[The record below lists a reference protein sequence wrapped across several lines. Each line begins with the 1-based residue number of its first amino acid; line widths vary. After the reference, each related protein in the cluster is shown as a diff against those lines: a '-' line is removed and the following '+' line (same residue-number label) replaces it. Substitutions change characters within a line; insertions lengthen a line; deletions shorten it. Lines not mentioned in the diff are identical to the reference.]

1 MGFPALDGYK
11 INNEF
16 ASGGMAKIYDAIQV
30 SLNRPVAI
38 KFLSKKLLTH
48 DEAKSL
54 FERESLIIAQLN
66 HPNIVQVIDKGISEE
81 SQPYFVMEKLKGI
94 DLSEMLSE
102 GVLPFSKKLDI
113 AIQLCKGLSY
123 AHKNGVI
130 HRDIKPSNII
140 IDQHANVKI
149 LDFGIALDDSE
160 SKNSSKTAVMGTE
173 GYVAPEQEEDYGKAT
188 IVSDIYSVGIL
199 FYDLFGSP
207 SSSGKRK
214 DPGRLGKDVT
224 ETLKKLIEKCCH
236 DNPSKRYQSLTE
248 VRDELLGI
256 SQGSH
261 LGKTNVKEVEQ
272 ENKDLAQNFN
282 LLDVLSK
289 TRTKR
294 VFLFQKKS
302 NRQLLVIKRM
312 VGEFAGLKEAKYLSS
327 LKHPNIVNVFAA
339 VKTNNNATLITEYL
353 SGGSLKTQLIQ
364 DMSEQSFLVQACQIC
379 SAIYF
384 AHQNKVL
391 HSNLSPNNILFDGKQ
406 NLKVCDFG
414 QVSSNDDPDSM
425 KPYLPPGQQAYSE
438 QYDIYTMGAVFHHM
452 LYGVPPG
459 HPLPTPTKK
468 VSFRLEKLID
478 SMLSLDPINR
488 PSTAQQVLVELQRIA
503 NFASNKKLRSK
514 MGEGKEEEA
523 VALSGKRRARPK
535 QTSYKVLWLSVA
547 LLISLMFNAAFI
559 VKEFL
564 R

>member
-1 MGFPALDGYK
+1 MGFPVLDGYK

-38 KFLSKKLLTH
+38 KFLSKSLLSH

-66 HPNIVQVIDKGISEE
+66 HPNIVQIIDKGISEE
-81 SQPYFVMEKLKGI
+81 SQPYFVMEKIKGI
-94 DLSEMLSE
+94 DLSQMLSQGE
-102 GVLPFSKKLDI
+102 LPFSKKMDI
-113 AIQLCKGLSY
+113 AIQLCKGLAY
-123 AHKNGVI
+123 AHKNSVI

-149 LDFGIALDDSE
+149 LDFGIAIADTE
-160 SKNSSKTAVMGTE
+160 KRTNEQTAVMGTE
-173 GYVAPEQEEDYGKAT
+173 GYVAPEQEADYGKAT
-188 IVSDIYSVGIL
+188 VTSDIYSVGIL
-199 FYDLFGSP
+199 FYDLFGSLTD
-207 SSSGKRK
+207 SRNKK
-214 DPGRLGKDVT
+214 AAERLGKDVSP
-224 ETLKKLIEKCCH
+224 ELRKLIEKCCH
-236 DNPSKRYQSLTE
+236 DNPAERYQSLTE
-248 VRDELLGI
+248 VRDELLRI

-261 LGKTNVKEVEQ
+261 LGKTNIKEVEQ

-289 TRTKR
+289 SNNKR
-294 VFLFQKKS
+294 VYLFQKKS

-312 VGEFAGLKEAKYLSS
+312 IGDFAGLKEAKLLSS
-327 LKHPNIVNVFAA
+327 LKHPNIVNVHAA

-364 DMSEQSFLVQACQIC
+364 DMSEQNFLLQACQIC

-391 HSNLSPNNILFDGKQ
+391 HCNLSPNNILFDGKQ
-406 NLKVCDFG
+406 NLKIGDFG
-414 QVSSNDDPDSM
+414 QVSLNDDPESM
-425 KPYLPPGQQAYSE
+425 KAYKPPAQQAYSE
-438 QYDIYTMGAVFHHM
+438 QYDIYSMGAVFHHM

-459 HPLPTPTKK
+459 FPKPTPTKK
-468 VSFRLEKLID
+468 ISFRLGKLLD
-478 SMLSLDPINR
+478 GMLSLDPINR
-488 PSTAQQVLVELQRIA
+488 PSSAQQILVELQRIA
-503 NFASNKKLRSK
+503 NLSSNKKLRSK
-514 MGEGKEEEA
+514 MGEGKEEK
-523 VALSGKRRARPK
+523 SISRRGRKPVK
-535 QTSYKVLWLSVA
+535 PQNNGYNLLWLSVA
-547 LLISLMFNAAFI
+547 FAISVMFNIAF
-559 VKEFL
+559 VVREFF